1 MLLRK
6 TIAFGVI
13 AMLSAG
19 IASLPASATTT
30 KTSVV
35 VTTAKTSASS
45 VAAAKARAAALAKA
59 RAAAKVRARAV
70 ALAKARAVAAPKA
83 NGLCTK
89 SLATSKIGKYQYI
102 CTKNSHRKYVW
113 TKLSSECVG
122 LLNAYTK
129 MSSDYN
135 SALAQVANM
144 EAKVSV
150 TLIPGA
156 SGDALRSQVAG
167 LKSTVLILG
176 PTVTDSLAQFQLFC
190 S

>member
-35 VTTAKTSASS
+35 VTTAKTSTSS
-45 VAAAKARAAALAKA
+45 VAAAKARAVALAKARAAALAKA
-59 RAAAKVRARAV
+59 RAAA
-70 ALAKARAVAAPKA
+70 AAPRA
-83 NGLCTK
+83 NGLCK
-89 SLATSKIGKYQYI
+89 PSLATKKIGKYQYI